1 MQEGNLPAESLLF
14 QWNFFERAISNYSII
29 IKMFQ
34 HMEGETDLLAHMP
47 RIFVE
52 ETIFD
57 ACELVMRGEGEGSF
71 FGINGALKSVSGDDL
86 EQLNGPI
93 FSPAIL
99 HRVFGYGTLFVYP
112 LKRSIHVFGYLLL
125 GKKQSVALDASIL
138 RDLELL
144 CEILNRFILLNMGI
158 NGLKEAETVK
168 MRRLDA
174 RLATTRTLLENIID
188 QFPYSL
194 FLLDRNGVVCF
205 GNKKAR
211 LEFMEAGEATG
222 EKIEEVVGGIEKGF
236 LEKDFMLQGELH
248 HRRGDDYKLYSL
260 ESYPIKDDKGRVVFK
275 SLVLK
280 DVIDER
286 VEAEESTYRSRME
299 TIGKL
304 AGGVAHDFNN
314 VLTGILGYA
323 SLVKRMAPEE
333 GQLGRYAE
341 TIESSAKRA
350 AALTKHLLN
359 FSRRQRAGTIDVID
373 LNGLLGDVL
382 FLVRE
387 SFRTVAIEQQFDEFL
402 PPVKGDPGQLQHTFL
417 NLCINA
423 KDAMGEGGT
432 LTIRTGRETS
442 AGGQQFAVVKIHD
455 TGPAIDEEVKNKVF
469 EPFYTTKTEGRKLG
483 MGLYLVQKA
492 VRSHGGFIE
501 LESAKG
507 QGTTFTLYFP
517 CAKGEK
523 ESPPPAEAPA
533 KAVGKR
539 TVLVADDE
547 EAARGFLA
555 RALSQEGAEV
565 LQAENGA
572 EALAIFEGRAESIDL
587 VVLDMI
593 MPGMK
598 GEEALERLRDRR
610 HSVKVVISSG
620 FMSEE
625 QREKLKELGVQG
637 FLDKPYGEMEAV
649 GMVRSM
655 FADSGDDRTGLD
667 STR

>member
-1 MQEGNLPAESLLF
+1 MEEGNLPAESLLF

-34 HMEGETDLLAHMP
+34 HMEGERDLLAHMP

-57 ACELVMRGEGEGSF
+57 TCELVMRAESKGSF
-71 FGINGALKSVSGDDL
+71 FSINGALKSVGADDL
-86 EQLNGPI
+86 EQVKGPI
-93 FSPAIL
+93 FSPTIL
-99 HRVFGYGTLFVYP
+99 HRVFGYGTLYVYP

-125 GKKQSVALDASIL
+125 GKKQSVALDANIL

-158 NGLKEAETVK
+158 NELKEAESVK
-168 MRRLDA
+168 VRQLDS
-174 RLATTRTLLENIID
+174 RLATTRTLLENTID
-188 QFPYSL
+188 QFPYAL
-194 FLLDRNGVVCF
+194 FLLDKNGIICF
-205 GNKKAR
+205 ANKKAK
-211 LEFMEAGEATG
+211 LEFLEGKESTG
-222 EKIEEVVGGIEKGF
+222 EKIDAVVGGIARGF
-236 LEKDFMLQGELH
+236 LEKDFVLQGELH

-260 ESYPIKDDKGRVVFK
+260 ESYPIKDDKGKVVFK

-286 VEAEESTYRSRME
+286 VEEEESTYRSRME

-323 SLVKRMAPEE
+323 SLMKRMAPEE
-333 GQLGRYAE
+333 GQLARYAGI
-341 TIESSAKRA
+341 IESSAKRA
-350 AALTKHLLN
+350 ATLTEHLLN
-359 FSRRQRAGTIDVID
+359 FSRRQRVKAIDIID

-387 SFRTVAIEQQFDEFL
+387 SFRTITIEQQFDESL

-432 LTIRTGRETS
+432 LTIRTGREAS

-455 TGPAIDEEVKNKVF
+455 TGPGIDDEVKGKIF
-469 EPFYTTKTEGRKLG
+469 EPFYTTKMESKKLG
-483 MGLYLVQKA
+483 MGLYMVQK
-492 VRSHGGFIE
+492 VVKSHGGFIE
-501 LESAKG
+501 LDSAKG
-507 QGTTFTLYFP
+507 RGTTFTLYFP
-517 CAKGEK
+517 CAEGAK
-523 ESPPPAEAPA
+523 ESSPAPAAPAEALR
-533 KAVGKR
+533 KG
-539 TVLVADDE
+539 TVLVVDDE
-547 EAARGFLA
+547 EVVRGFLS
-555 RALSQEGAEV
+555 RVLSQEGVEV
-565 LQAENGA
+565 LQAEDGA
-572 EALAIFEGRAESIDL
+572 EALTIFEAKAESIDL
-587 VVLDMI
+587 VILDMI

-598 GEEALERLRDRR
+598 GEEVLGRLRDRR
-610 HSVKVVISSG
+610 RSARVVISSG

-625 QREKLKELGVQG
+625 QREKLKEHGVQG
-637 FLDKPYGEMEAV
+637 FLDKPYGEAEV
-649 GMVRSM
+649 IGMVRSILGG
-655 FADSGDDRTGLD
+655 SKDDRTE
-667 STR
+667 

>member
-57 ACELVMRGEGEGSF
+57 ACELVMRGKGKGF
-71 FGINGALKSVSGDDL
+71 FFCINGAPKSVSGDDL
-86 EQLNGPI
+86 ERLNGPI

-99 HRVFGYGTLFVYP
+99 HRAFGYGTLFVYP

-125 GKKQSVALDASIL
+125 GKKQSVALDANIL

-158 NGLKEAETVK
+158 NELKEARTVK
-168 MRRLDA
+168 MRQLDA

-188 QFPYSL
+188 QFPYAL

-211 LEFMEAGEATG
+211 LEFPEAREATG
-222 EKIEEVVGGIEKGF
+222 KKIEEVVGGIEKGF
-236 LEKDFMLQGELH
+236 LEKDLMLQGELH

-260 ESYPIKDDKGRVVFK
+260 ESYPIKDDKGKLVFK
-275 SLVLK
+275 SLVLR

-286 VEAEESTYRSRME
+286 VEEEESTYRSRME

-323 SLVKRMAPEE
+323 SLMKRMAPEE

-359 FSRRQRAGTIDVID
+359 FSRRQKIGAMDVVD
-373 LNGLLGDVL
+373 LNGLLSDVL

-387 SFRTVAIEQQFDEFL
+387 SFRTITIEQQFDEYL
-402 PPVKGDPGQLQHTFL
+402 PPVKGDLGQLQHIFL

-432 LTIRTGRETS
+432 LTIRTGKETS

-455 TGPAIDEEVKNKVF
+455 TGPGIDEELKNRAF
-469 EPFYTTKTEGRKLG
+469 EPFYTTKIESQKLG
-483 MGLYLVQKA
+483 LGLYLIQK
-492 VRSHGGFIE
+492 VVKSHGGFIE
-501 LESAKG
+501 LKSAKG
-507 QGTTFTLYFP
+507 QGAAFTIYFP

-523 ESPPPAEAPA
+523 ESLPPAESPA
-533 KAVGKR
+533 EAVRKGSI
-539 TVLVADDE
+539 LVADDE

-555 RALSQEGAEV
+555 PARSRE
-565 LQAENGA
+565 GA
-572 EALAIFEGRAESIDL
+572 EALA
-587 VVLDMI
+587 
-593 MPGMK
+593 
-598 GEEALERLRDRR
+598 
-610 HSVKVVISSG
+610 
-620 FMSEE
+620 
-625 QREKLKELGVQG
+625 
-637 FLDKPYGEMEAV
+637 
-649 GMVRSM
+649 
-655 FADSGDDRTGLD
+655 
-667 STR
+667 